1 MKPGKEPWQVR
12 LEDDEE
18 EMEKEMK
25 KTIIKQEEREAGET
39 SKPWEIA
46 SMATPIAAPNS
57 SPRKGKVG
65 GNGAGLKS
73 WEETSISAGAVAERI
88 KRKRGCDKAERG
100 AGENDDSGDEEE
112 EEETMPE

>member
-25 KTIIKQEEREAGET
+25 KTIIKQEEGEASET
-39 SKPWEIA
+39 SKPWEIT
-46 SMATPIAAPNS
+46 TPIAVPNS
-57 SPRKGKVG
+57 SPRKGKAQ

-88 KRKRGCDKAERG
+88 KRKRGGDKAERG